1 MFFLQQFNSEKKF
14 KNENKSPGKIIPGSP
29 MLATRL
35 HSRDSDQEKLLSI
48 FAQINCQSF
57 VSPESQQYAF
67 INIGK
72 DVLLFIVGKENMHNI
87 IYGLKIFLSKDI
99 AREKKKSIK
108 NKIKVTSSGQ
118 YVYLFF

>member
-1 MFFLQQFNSEKKF
+1 
-14 KNENKSPGKIIPGSP
+14 

-72 DVLLFIVGKENMHNI
+72 DVLLFIVGKENMQNST
-87 IYGLKIFLSKDI
+87 YTDRKYFRKDMN
-99 AREKKKSIK
+99 REKQKVFIK
-108 NKIKVTSSGQ
+108 
-118 YVYLFF
+118 